1 MAIKIDTLEYFG
13 PYLSAKECKKDLK
26 LTNPHIGEV
35 LKKQR
40 KSGEGY
46 LFNMIGKP
54 KKVLQMIFLDLLDV
68 KEDKCN
74 VRNSNKWFNP
84 RDWN

>member
-46 LFNMIGKP
+46 LFKFCDE
-54 KKVLQMIFLDLLDV
+54 L
-68 KEDKCN
+68 E
-74 VRNSNKWFNP
+74 NKNL
-84 RDWN
+84 